1 MGVVFL
7 ANDTTLHRRVALKV
21 LESSGDGVTA
31 RVRLVREARS
41 AAALNHPNICTIY
54 EVGEASGHAFI
65 AMEYIDGQSLSERLL
80 AGPLAVPEVLRY
92 AIDAT
97 DALTYAHD
105 HGVVHRDFKTGNA
118 MITAGGRLKIV
129 DFGLA
134 RRDDGLVE
142 DATTMG
148 SLAQTGAVVGTPVL
162 DGAGTGPR

>member
-1 MGVVFL
+1 
-7 ANDTTLHRRVALKV
+7 
-21 LESSGDGVTA
+21 
-31 RVRLVREARS
+31 
-41 AAALNHPNICTIY
+41 
-54 EVGEASGHAFI
+54 
-65 AMEYIDGQSLSERLL
+65 MEYIDGQSLSERLL

-148 SLAQTGAVVGTPVL
+148 SLAQTGAVVGTP
-162 DGAGTGPR
+162 D